1 MYIVTSVGGE
11 GDAIWASGK
20 SLSGSFAKR
29 IILKRGLDG
38 FGFLRQHWNMNRK
51 GDIRSDGKVF
61 FGKNKNCIGGEYWME
76 MDHFLKTCG
85 QDYYERRDAYQKYLV
100 EMSRTKDARALKKRE
115 RQRGLGRECMARKRK
130 ENPEKFREIDRKYR
144 SSRKDDPIFL
154 ERQRVARRR
163 HYYKI
168 NAEKIA
174 KRKEAK
180 QAKANEDKAK
190 RIEKNERLIERSK
203 KKEAAALV
211 KSLRP
216 KRVVL
221 TEEQRK
227 EAKRQGKRNYKHV
240 RRARI
245 NSCEVKATPKIIEEA
260 RKNAGDRC
268 YYCGRKSKLTL
279 DHFDPLAKGGA
290 HCISNLVFACF
301 SCNSRKRDLD
311 PFEFMASNVAI
322 SF

>member
-1 MYIVTSVGGE
+1 
-11 GDAIWASGK
+11 
-20 SLSGSFAKR
+20 
-29 IILKRGLDG
+29 
-38 FGFLRQHWNMNRK
+38 
-51 GDIRSDGKVF
+51 
-61 FGKNKNCIGGEYWME
+61 
-76 MDHFLKTCG
+76 
-85 QDYYERRDAYQKYLV
+85 
-100 EMSRTKDARALKKRE
+100 MSKTKDARALEKKE
-115 RQRGLGRECMARKRK
+115 RQRGFSRECMARKRK
-130 ENPEKFREIDRKYR
+130 ENPEKFREIYRKYR

-154 ERQRVARRR
+154 ERQREARHR

-168 NAEKIA
+168 NAEKIE
-174 KRKEAK
+174 KRKEVK
-180 QAKANEDKAK
+180 QAKANEDEAK
-190 RIEKNERLIERSK
+190 RIERNKRLIERAR
-203 KKEAAALV
+203 KKEEAALV

-216 KRVVL
+216 KLIVL

-245 NSCEVKATPKIIEEA
+245 NSCEVRATPKIIEEA

-279 DHFDPLAKGGA
+279 DHFVPLAKGGD
-290 HCISNLVFACF
+290 HCVSNLVFAC
-301 SCNSRKRDLD
+301 SPCNSRKRDLD

>member
-1 MYIVTSVGGE
+1 MPKIGYIRE
-11 GDAIWASGK
+11 
-20 SLSGSFAKR
+20 
-29 IILKRGLDG
+29 DG
-38 FGFLRQHWNMNRK
+38 RVYN
-51 GDIRSDGKVF
+51 
-61 FGKNKNCIGGEYWME
+61 GKNLCFKGGEYWAT
-76 MDHFLKTCG
+76 MDAFLKARG
-85 QDYYERRDAYQKYLV
+85 SSWYEKRAIMDENVK
-100 EMSRTKDARALKKRE
+100 ARALEKKEIFKRVQKAKIVRE
-115 RQRGLGRECMARKRK
+115 ERNRLNSLKPKRRPKKNYATIEEKKEALKEWDKERRATDPAYAKRQK
-130 ENPEKFREIDRKYR
+130 EN
-144 SSRKDDPIFL
+144 SL
-154 ERQRVARRR
+154 R

-180 QAKANEDKAK
+180 QAKANEDEAK
-190 RIEKNERLIERSK
+190 RIERNERLIERAK
-203 KKEAAALV
+203 KKEEAALV

>member
-1 MYIVTSVGGE
+1 
-11 GDAIWASGK
+11 
-20 SLSGSFAKR
+20 
-29 IILKRGLDG
+29 
-38 FGFLRQHWNMNRK
+38 
-51 GDIRSDGKVF
+51 
-61 FGKNKNCIGGEYWME
+61 ME

-85 QDYYERRDAYQKYLV
+85 QDYYEKRDAYQKYLI
-100 EMSRTKDARALKKRE
+100 EMSRTKDARALKKKE
-115 RQRGLGRECMARKRK
+115 RQKESSRKCIAKKRK

-154 ERQRVARRR
+154 ERQRESQRRY
-163 HYYKI
+163 YYKI

-174 KRKEAK
+174 NREKAK
-180 QAKANEDKAK
+180 QAKANEDEAK
-190 RIEKNERLIERSK
+190 RIERNERLIERTK
-203 KKEAAALV
+203 KKEDAALV

-227 EAKRQGKRNYKHV
+227 EAKRQEKRNHKHV

-268 YYCGRKSKLTL
+268 CYCGRKSKLTL

-290 HCISNLVFACF
+290 HCISNVVFACS
-301 SCNSRKRDLD
+301 SCNSKKRDLD

>member
-1 MYIVTSVGGE
+1 MPKIGYIREDGRVYNGKNPCFKSGE
-11 GDAIWASGK
+11 YWATMDAFLKARGNSWYE
-20 SLSGSFAKR
+20 KR
-29 IILKRGLDG
+29 AIMDENVKARALEKKEILKRV
-38 FGFLRQHWNMNRK
+38 QK
-51 GDIRSDGKVF
+51 AKVVR
-61 FGKNKNCIGGEYWME
+61 E
-76 MDHFLKTCG
+76 
-85 QDYYERRDAYQKYLV
+85 ERDKLN
-100 EMSRTKDARALKKRE
+100 ALKPKRRPRKIYATIEE
-115 RQRGLGRECMARKRK
+115 RKKALKEWDKEKKATDPAYAKRK
-130 ENPEKFREIDRKYR
+130 KEN
-144 SSRKDDPIFL
+144 S
-154 ERQRVARRR
+154 RR

-168 NAEKIA
+168 SAEKIA

-180 QAKANEDKAK
+180 QTKANEDEVR
-190 RIEKNERLIERSK
+190 RIERNKLLAERAK
-203 KKEAAALV
+203 KKEEAALV

-216 KRVVL
+216 KRIVL

-227 EAKRQGKRNYKHV
+227 EAKRQEKRNYRHV

-290 HCISNLVFACF
+290 HCVSNVVFACS
-301 SCNSRKRDLD
+301 SCNSKKRDLD

-322 SF
+322 SFLQSP